1 MPDVDLLIDA
11 RESALLRRLEELLR
25 RPAAETTIEALAASV
40 VRRLELEAS
49 EPLAWASVPLEA
61 YGADV
66 PAEIASSWVFVLRSN
81 TATGAERHPN
91 SRQRVMS
98 YCGRGDLQVV
108 VDGAW
113 RSHRLSSERGQ
124 SLEGRWLSIP
134 ENAWHQA
141 VVGDSHWVVVSF
153 HTAGPAELIEER
165 PNPSEIAGTLRRI
178 YFRAQ

>member
-1 MPDVDLLIDA
+1 MPDIDLSIGA
-11 RESALLRRLEELLR
+11 RESALLRRLEELIR
-25 RPAAETTIEALAASV
+25 RPAAEATIEALAASV
-40 VRRLELEAS
+40 LRRLELDVS

-66 PAEIASSWVFVLRSN
+66 PAEIASSWIFVLRSN

-98 YCGRGDLQVV
+98 YRGRGDLQVI

-113 RSHRLSSERGQ
+113 QSHPLSSDPGQ
-124 SLEGRWLSIP
+124 PLEGRWLSIP
-134 ENAWHQA
+134 EYAWHQA

-153 HTAGPAELIEER
+153 HTAGPADLIEER
-165 PNPSEIAGTLRRI
+165 PNPSEIAGTRRRI
-178 YFRAQ
+178 YLRAH